1 MRKHIDIEGMSCE
14 HCANAVKAAL
24 EELGAVD
31 ITVDYLAGYANA
43 EIEAGDEE
51 IRDKIA
57 DEGFEVENIV
67 DLHDE

>member
-14 HCANAVKAAL
+14 HCAGTVKELL

-31 ITVDYLAGYANA
+31 VTVDYIAGYANA
-43 EIEAGDEE
+43 EIDTGDDE
-51 IRDKIA
+51 IREKIA
-57 DEGFEVENIV
+57 DEGFSVEKIV